1 VAFSLAAAVG
11 GLGLVGSSLAFF
23 SSPQDSPALEI
34 SFLDVGQGDAVLLRS
49 PEGKAAL
56 IDAGPGERIVELLEK
71 AGVQELEL
79 VVATH
84 AHADHIGGMASVLRS
99 FPVKSFMDNGVPH
112 TTNNYLSL
120 LRMLEDSQV
129 TYLAHEEG
137 VIQLGSVRIVI
148 LPPPEVPS
156 DDLNESSIGILVEY
170 GDFRALLT
178 GDSGPLALNRWLG
191 HGVPKVTVLKAP
203 HHGARDGVTPGWLA
217 ATRPE
222 VVVVSCGK
230 DNPYGHPD
238 PWALRYYSAVA
249 EEVLRT
255 DLNGTVS
262 IRGQEDGTYYVQVE
276 RRSDS
281 HD

>member
-1 VAFSLAAAVG
+1 MAFSLAAAVG

>member
-1 VAFSLAAAVG
+1 M
-11 GLGLVGSSLAFF
+11 
-23 SSPQDSPALEI
+23 
-34 SFLDVGQGDAVLLRS
+34 GQGDAVLLRS
-49 PEGKAAL
+49 PEGRAAL
-56 IDAGPGERIVELLEK
+56 IDAGPAESVVELLEK

-84 AHADHIGGMASVLRS
+84 AHADHIGGMPSVLRS

-112 TTNNYLSL
+112 TTNTYLSL
-120 LRMLEDSQV
+120 LQILEDSQT
-129 TYLAHEEG
+129 TYLAFEER
-137 VIQLGSVRIVI
+137 VIHLGSVRIVV
-148 LPPPEVPS
+148 LPPPEVPL
-156 DDLNESSIGILVEY
+156 DNQNESSIGILVEY

-262 IRGQEDGTYYVQVE
+262 IRGHKDGTYYVQVE